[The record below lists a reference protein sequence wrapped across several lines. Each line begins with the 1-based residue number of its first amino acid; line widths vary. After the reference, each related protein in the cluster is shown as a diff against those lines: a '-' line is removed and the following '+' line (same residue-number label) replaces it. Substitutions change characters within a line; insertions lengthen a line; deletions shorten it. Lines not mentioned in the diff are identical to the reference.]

1 MGRGPLNPK
10 VAHGARNGLLP
21 AYVGN
26 GLVGLRIRELPLL
39 AGSAIVNGTVGLH
52 PEKRIE
58 AAAPIPYPLAGDIG
72 IDEAWLSEQ
81 PWSVANLQQRY
92 DFGAAELASSFSFTV
107 NEIKLDV
114 EVVTFASRSEPSLV
128 LQEMVVRSSADC
140 ALRLRASIEAQDV
153 RGAIE
158 RRRVLG
164 AQQDSKA
171 HGSLLWFTD
180 GRLSSCGIAMHSE
193 CDSANDVSHLR
204 PGDRHGS
211 LTTEYHVQLQAGR
224 SARMLQIAALVPSI
238 VHARPDE
245 EAVRR
250 LARGQ
255 KLGFDALRESNRA
268 IWDDLWKA
276 RIVVNGADDR
286 HQQVIDAGFFYMNCS
301 AHIGSPAATSMF
313 GLASWPNY
321 HYYYGHVMWDI
332 DAFCVPPLLL
342 LQPPAAHSLV
352 NFRAR
357 HLDVARRYAQQD
369 GHVGMRFPWQAAP
382 LSGEEATPGDGPGA
396 AYEAHISLHVARAF
410 ALHAAA
416 TGDKRFLREF
426 GWPAIC
432 GVIRWLE
439 SRLVITD
446 RGAEL
451 MVATGPAEVED
462 PPDNDTFTLMAAHD
476 VLDRA
481 IRLGEHHGWD
491 VPASW
496 RKLKQSLYLPMRSDD
511 VIPTHDGFHVNEPKG
526 ATPSPLAGLFPLD
539 YPATERQ
546 RAATFPFF
554 LARWRDYI
562 GSPML
567 PAFYPAWA
575 AMSGD
580 RDLALTLFDEGYGDY
595 HSERFLQCLEYRPDH
610 PDSETPAGPFLANI
624 GAMLT
629 GLLFGMTGLRMTE
642 SDPSNWPSRPVAL
655 PQGWT
660 DITIERLWVRGRPMK
675 LVARHGAERAELHA
689 LDL

>member
-1 MGRGPLNPK
+1 MGTGPLSPNIE
-10 VAHGARNGLLP
+10 HGARHGSLP

-26 GLVGLRIRELPLL
+26 GLVGLRVREVPLL
-39 AGSAIVNGTVGLH
+39 SGSAIVNGTVGLH
-52 PEKRIE
+52 PKKRIE
-58 AAAPIPYPLAGDIG
+58 AAVAIPYPLAGDIG

-81 PWSVANLQQRY
+81 PWAVTNLQQRY
-92 DFGAAELASSFSFTV
+92 DFGTAELTSSFDFTAH
-107 NEIKLDV
+107 EITLHV
-114 EVVTFASRSEPSLV
+114 EIATFASRSEPSLV
-128 LQEMVVRSSADC
+128 LQELVVRSSADC
-140 ALRLRASIEAQDV
+140 ALKMRASVDARDV

-164 AQQDSKA
+164 AQEDSTA
-171 HGSLLWFTD
+171 DGSLLWVTE
-180 GRLSSCGIAMHSE
+180 GRLGSCGIAIHSE
-193 CDSANDVSHLR
+193 CNGADPVRHLR
-204 PGDRHGS
+204 PADRHGP
-211 LTTEYHVQLQAGR
+211 LTTEHHVPLRAERPVRLLQ
-224 SARMLQIAALVPSI
+224 MAALVPSI
-238 VHARPDE
+238 VHGRPDE

-250 LARGQ
+250 LARGT
-255 KLGFDALRESNRA
+255 KLGFDALRQRNRA
-268 IWDDLWKA
+268 IWEDLWQA

-286 HQQVIDAGFFYMNCS
+286 HQRVIDAGFFYMNCS

-313 GLASWPNY
+313 GLAHWHNY

-342 LQPPAAHSLV
+342 LQPSAAHSLV
-352 NFRAR
+352 DFRAR

-369 GHVGMRFPWQAAP
+369 GYVGMRFPWQAAP

-416 TGDKRFLREF
+416 TGDKRFLQEF

-439 SRLVITD
+439 GRLILTD

-451 MVATGPAEVED
+451 KAATGPAEVEE
-462 PPDNDTFTLMAAHD
+462 PPDNDAFTLMAAHD
-476 VLDRA
+476 LLDRA
-481 IRLGEHHGWD
+481 IRLGEHYGWD
-491 VPASW
+491 TPASW
-496 RKLKQSLYLPMRSDD
+496 RDLKQSLYLPERSDD
-511 VIPTHDGFHVNEPKG
+511 VIPTHEGFHVNEPKG

-539 YPATERQ
+539 YPMTERQ
-546 RAATFPFF
+546 RAATLTFF

-567 PAFYPAWA
+567 PAFYPTWA

-595 HSERFLQCLEYRPDH
+595 HFGRFFQCLEYRADH
-610 PDSETPAGPFLANI
+610 PDSETPAGPFMANI

-642 SDPSNWPSRPVAL
+642 GDPSSWPCRRVSL

-660 DITIERLWVRGRPMK
+660 DITVERLWIRGRPMK
-675 LVARHGAERAELHA
+675 LIARHGAERAELLA
-689 LDL
+689 LDI